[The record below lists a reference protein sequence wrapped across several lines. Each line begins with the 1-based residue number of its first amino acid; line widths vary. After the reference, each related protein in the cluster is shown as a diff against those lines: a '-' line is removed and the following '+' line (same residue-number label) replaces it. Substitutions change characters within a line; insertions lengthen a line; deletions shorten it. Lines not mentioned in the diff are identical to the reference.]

1 MISVA
6 AVNKC
11 VSGTVF
17 ALSPV
22 SDVAEYPLN
31 AFYLALKNLKNDL
44 IPTLLWGEPFS
55 DTTTDPAGKDR
66 AVASTSRAL
75 GGTKHCQCC
84 GLTDICSQPL

>member
-11 VSGTVF
+11 VPGTMF

-31 AFYLALKNLKNDL
+31 AFYFALRNLRNGL
-44 IPTLLWGEPFS
+44 IPTLFWGEPFS
-55 DTTTDPAGKDR
+55 DTAADPAGKD
-66 AVASTSRAL
+66 
-75 GGTKHCQCC
+75 
-84 GLTDICSQPL
+84 